1 MRPTRIFLVDNY
13 DSFTYNL
20 VHLLEQLEV
29 NMEVRRNDAFSL
41 DEVNDFTH
49 IMISPGPG
57 LPKDTGLCPQLI
69 ERYGDQKSIFGVCL
83 GMQLLLSRDGAAMTN
98 MPTVQHGMQD
108 TIQCVEECILFN
120 GLPRKIRVGRYH
132 SWAFLP
138 ENIPPHY
145 RVTSLGSDGYV
156 MAVEHR
162 TLPLFGVQ
170 FHPESIMTE
179 HGLGMVRNWLNA

>member
-1 MRPTRIFLVDNY
+1 MRPARIFLVDNY

-29 NMEVRRNDAFSL
+29 ELEVRRNDDFTL
-41 DEVNDFTH
+41 EEVDDFTH

-57 LPKDTGLCPQLI
+57 LPMDAGLCPSLL
-69 ERYGDQKSIFGVCL
+69 ERYAEKKSVFGVCL
-83 GMQLLLSRDGAAMTN
+83 GMQLLLCREGAAMTN

-108 TIQCVEECILFN
+108 TIHCAGDCTLFK
-120 GLPRKIRVGRYH
+120 GLPEKIRVGRYH

-138 ENIPPHY
+138 DHIPSRY

-156 MAVEHR
+156 MAVEHQR
-162 TLPLFGVQ
+162 LPLYGVQ

-179 HGLGMVRNWLNA
+179 HGLDMVRNWLSA